1 MSKIATMN
9 VSTEK
14 FKALKDV
21 GEICLNL
28 FF

>member
-1 MSKIATMN
+1 MYGITTKN
-9 VSTEK
+9 VCSEK
-14 FKALKDV
+14 YKEIKDV